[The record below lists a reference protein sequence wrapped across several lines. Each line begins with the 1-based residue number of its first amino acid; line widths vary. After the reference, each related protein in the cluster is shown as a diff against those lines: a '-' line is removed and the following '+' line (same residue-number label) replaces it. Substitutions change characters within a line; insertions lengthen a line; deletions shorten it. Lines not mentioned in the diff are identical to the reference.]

1 MLKLITSTVRCLIDN
16 EFYNKYY
23 NVHNVHIL
31 TMLNLII
38 STVRCL
44 IDNGFYIMYIH
55 MISYNI
61 HEGRRPPEG
70 FIWRKANVR
79 GI

>member
-1 MLKLITSTVRCLIDN
+1 MIAMHTSLTWLMLKLIISTVRCLIDN

-44 IDNGFYIMYIH
+44 IDNGFYIMYIWFY
-55 MISYNI
+55 I
-61 HEGRRPPEG
+61 P
-70 FIWRKANVR
+70 
-79 GI
+79 

>member
-1 MLKLITSTVRCLIDN
+1 MNFIIIIIM
-16 EFYNKYY
+16 YI
-23 NVHNVHIL
+23 HNVHIL
-31 TMLNLII
+31 TMLNLI

-61 HEGRRPPEG
+61 HEGRRPLRDSSGVKPTFEV
-70 FIWRKANVR
+70 FNRLKT
-79 GI
+79 